1 SPGTQKKEN
10 DSLVVFRQVSKVY
23 DGQYAVRAVVSLTLA
38 VRRGEFFCLAGPS
51 GSGKTTVLN
60 LMAGLDRPSRG
71 SIFLDGQ
78 ELNALNGHDLARLRL
93 FKVGFVFQE
102 LNLLP
107 VLTAWEN
114 IEFTLL
120 LQKVPAS
127 ERRQR
132 VREIMEELDLLD
144 LANRKPAAMSGGQ
157 QQRVAI
163 ARAVVGRP
171 LLVLAD
177 EPTANLDS
185 RTAGRL
191 IELMHRLNQTHGLTF
206 VIATHDQQVMEQAH
220 RVLHLR
226 DGQIESEFCRS

>member
-1 SPGTQKKEN
+1 MKAEGNQQTNFPGTQKKEN

-132 VREIMEELDLLD
+132 VREIMEELDLL
-144 LANRKPAAMSGGQ
+144 
-157 QQRVAI
+157 
-163 ARAVVGRP
+163 
-171 LLVLAD
+171 
-177 EPTANLDS
+177 
-185 RTAGRL
+185 
-191 IELMHRLNQTHGLTF
+191 
-206 VIATHDQQVMEQAH
+206 
-220 RVLHLR
+220 
-226 DGQIESEFCRS
+226 